1 VTATLAV
8 HTGRETRRAAD
19 LRLVPGALA
28 AWGAAGLAVGA
39 SPRPA
44 LIGGFGALLLAG
56 CALTLRA
63 RHPAMLAAVVVLC
76 CGGGAAIAAGCR
88 VAALRT
94 GPLARLAAA
103 RAVVAADLVVAS
115 DPERMRPR
123 PGRHGP
129 PLVVFGATLTKLSIH
144 GHATRVREPVRVAVV
159 GDRWLD
165 LLPSTAVRVAARL
178 RTAHPGRPVAAFAS
192 VRGPPRLL
200 SGPNAHQRVAGV
212 LRAGLRRAVVH
223 LPDPERGLVPALVD
237 GDTSRLP
244 EEIAEDFRA
253 TGLVHID
260 AVSGA
265 NLTILLAVVLT
276 SARWVGLRGRAVPVL
291 GALCVAAFVVV
302 ARPQPSVL
310 RAAVMGALVV
320 LAMATGRRRQGV
332 AALAAA
338 VLALVLVDPWLARA
352 YGFTLSVLATGG
364 LLVLAPGWRAA
375 LAARGLPDRLA
386 EAVAV
391 PAAAQVA
398 CDPVLVMLSARF
410 SLVAIPANMLAEAAV
425 GPVTVVGVL
434 VMMLAP
440 ISLTLSQLVAWLSYP
455 PAWWIVTV
463 AHHLARLPAATV
475 SWPASLGGALAIVGL
490 TCALLLAGPR
500 LIRRPFWLI
509 ATVLV
514 LVLALLRPGLPTSWP
529 PRDWRLV
536 ACDVGQGDGLVL
548 PAGPG
553 AAVVVDTG
561 PSPAAIDGC
570 LSSLGVRRVP
580 VLVLSH
586 FHADHVEGV
595 PGVLRRRTV
604 GQIRVARLD
613 DPPSEA
619 ARVRQWA
626 RAAGVPVSATVAGER
641 YQGPAG
647 PAHSPDPP
655 GSVGSPLSW
664 RVLWPRPAD
673 PAAWA
678 DPNDASVVL
687 DVRVAGLRMLLTG
700 DVEPPAQQA
709 LLTAEPALRAD
720 VLKVPHHGSAKQV
733 AALIRAVRP
742 RVALV
747 SVGAG
752 NDYGHPAARTL
763 RLLDSV
769 GARTLRTDRD
779 GTVAVFGTP
788 GRLRVAGRRSVGRPA
803 APTEPRPHLPPARP
817 GPAQGAGDGSGAGGR
832 DRRHPGP
839 AGRRTGRRRPNRRRP
854 NRRRSSRPWPR
865 MRRRARFRPAAVTCL
880 RGWLRTAP
888 HRRSG
893 RSPSS
898 SVPRICSWTARSP
911 P

>member
-1 VTATLAV
+1 MTATLAV
-8 HTGRETRRAAD
+8 HAPGDARRPSD
-19 LRLVPGALA
+19 LRLVPGAVA
-28 AWGAAGLAVGA
+28 AWGAAGLGVGA
-39 SPRPA
+39 SPRWD
-44 LIGGFGALLLAG
+44 LISGAGALLLG
-56 CALTLRA
+56 CCALLARA
-63 RHPAMLAAVVVLC
+63 RRPAHLVLVVVLC
-76 CGGGAAIAAGCR
+76 CAGGAAIAAGCR
-88 VAALRT
+88 VAALRA
-94 GPLARLAAA
+94 GPVARFAAA

-115 DPERMRPR
+115 DPERMRTR

-129 PLVVFGATLTKLSIH
+129 PLVVFAATITRLSLH
-144 GHATRVREPVRVAVV
+144 GRTARVRLPVRVAAA

-165 LLPSTAVRVAARL
+165 LLPSTTVRVTARL
-178 RTAHPGRPVAAFAS
+178 RTAHPGRAVAAFVS
-192 VRGPPRLL
+192 VRGPPRQL
-200 SGPNAHQRVAGV
+200 SGPNAHQRVAGS
-212 LRAGLRRAVVH
+212 LRAGLRRAVAR
-223 LPDPERGLVPALVD
+223 LPDPERALVPALVD
-237 GDTSRLP
+237 GDTARLP
-244 EEIAEDFRA
+244 AELAEDFRA

-265 NLTILLAVVLT
+265 NLTILLAFVLT
-276 SARWVGLRGRAVPVL
+276 SARWLGLRGRAVPVL

-338 VLALVLVDPWLARA
+338 VLALILVDPWLARS
-352 YGFTLSVLATGG
+352 YGFALSVLATAG

-375 LAARGLPDRLA
+375 LSERGLPDRLA

-410 SLVAIPANMLAEAAV
+410 SLVAIPANMLAEVAV

-440 ISLTLSQLVAWLSYP
+440 VSLPLGRLVAWLSFP

-475 SWPASLGGALAIVGL
+475 SWPASLGGAVALAGL
-490 TCALLLAGPR
+490 TATVLLAGPR
-500 LIRRPFWLI
+500 LIRKPFWLI
-509 ATVLV
+509 AVVVVVLIAV
-514 LVLALLRPGLPTSWP
+514 LRPGLPVSWP
-529 PRDWRLV
+529 PRDWRMV

-570 LSSLGVRRVP
+570 LASLGVRRVP

-595 PGVLRRRTV
+595 PGVLRGRTV

-613 DPPSEA
+613 DPPLEA
-619 ARVRQWA
+619 ARVRRWA
-626 RAAGVPVSATVAGER
+626 RAAGVPVTATAAGER
-641 YQGPAG
+641 YQSPRGSAG
-647 PAHSPDPP
+647 Q
-655 GSVGSPLSW
+655 PLSW
-664 RVLWPRPAD
+664 RVLWPRPTD

-687 DVRVAGLRMLLTG
+687 DVRVADLRLLLTG

-709 LLTAEPALRAD
+709 LLAAEPALRTD
-720 VLKVPHHGSAKQV
+720 VLKVPHHGSAKQH

-763 RLLDSV
+763 RLLEAV

-779 GTVAVFGTP
+779 GTVAVFGP
-788 GRLRVAGRRSVGRPA
+788 AARLRVAGRRGAGQPASPNAPRNLPPGRQVPA
-803 APTEPRPHLPPARP
+803 A
-817 GPAQGAGDGSGAGGR
+817 GGSADAAAR
-832 DRRHPGP
+832 DRGCRLP
-839 AGRRTGRRRPNRRRP
+839 ASREPPRRRPV
-854 NRRRSSRPWPR
+854 RS
-865 MRRRARFRPAAVTCL
+865 RRRARVLAAAVTCL
-880 RGWLRTAP
+880 PRWLRTAP
-888 HRRSG
+888 RPHSCRS
-893 RSPSS
+893 RSS
-898 SVPRICSWTARSP
+898 SVPRSCSRTARSP